1 MQNNLQD
8 RELPSQPRAQAS
20 ASVQDPYNRMVSEPL
35 TQDAGTFLA
44 KSNQPHAFLVVHVD
58 DSGSRVIDLPEG
70 VDVTFGR
77 SRAATVHVDSEKV
90 SRLHAKVR
98 RTGDVIEVEDLG
110 SRNGT
115 RVNGD
120 KIEGPRKL
128 ANGDELT
135 IGSIQAVVGLASG
148 LRPASPIADDV
159 AGEARLVAEVDRS
172 IRYHRPLTLALVRV
186 ASDSVVDAMAR
197 SLRPMDL
204 LAEDAGDDYIVI
216 LPELDRANGEPAL
229 ERLLDFAR
237 AANVP
242 ASSALAVC
250 PDDGTTVE
258 TLISELRGR
267 LRSGRNS
274 RGPTAPI
281 VHVPGE
287 PIVIDPAMKRVYSL
301 VERIA
306 DTAMTCLILGETG
319 VGKELVAEAIH
330 KRSTRRDKP
339 IIKLNCAAL
348 PETLLESEL
357 FGYERGA
364 FTGAERRKVGFF
376 EAADGGT
383 LFLDEIGE
391 MPLAL
396 QAKLL
401 RVLERKVITRVG
413 GTTEVATNTRLI
425 AATHRDLESEVRAGR
440 FRQDLMFRIGGFTLV
455 VPPLRDRPV
464 EIMPFAEHFA
474 RTTAAEQ
481 GRPAPALSDSAR
493 DALTG
498 YAWPGNVRELRNAI
512 ERALVLCGETIE
524 ATDLPEKLRDA
535 AQRVRPVSSGADMRG
550 HLAEVERAAIVA
562 ALETEGQNQ
571 TRAARRLGLS
581 RRALIYKMEKY
592 GLKAP
597 PGQAGG

>member
-1 MQNNLQD
+1 M
-8 RELPSQPRAQAS
+8 RAHGS
-20 ASVQDPYNRMVSEPL
+20 ATAHDPYNSMVTEPL
-35 TQDAGTFLA
+35 TQEAGTFLA
-44 KSNQPHAFLVVHVD
+44 SPNGTHAFVVIHVENG
-58 DSGSRVIDLPEG
+58 GSRVVDLPES

-77 SRAATVHVDSEKV
+77 SRSATVHVDSEKV
-90 SRLHAKVR
+90 SRMHAKLR

-128 ANGDELT
+128 ANGDEIQ
-135 IGSIQAVVGLASG
+135 IGSIQAIVGLASS
-148 LRPASPIADDV
+148 LRAASSIADD
-159 AGEARLVAEVDRS
+159 ATGEARLTAEVDRS
-172 IRYHRPLTLALVRV
+172 VRYHRPLALALVRV
-186 ASDSVVDAMAR
+186 TSESVIDAMAR
-197 SLRPMDL
+197 SLRPMDM
-204 LAEDAGDDYIVI
+204 LAEDAGDDYLVI
-216 LPELDRANGEPAL
+216 LPELDRTQGEAAL
-229 ERLLDFAR
+229 EKLLDFAH
-237 AANVP
+237 AAN
-242 ASSALAVC
+242 AIALSALAVC

-258 TLISELRGR
+258 TLIGELRGR
-267 LRSGRNS
+267 LRSGRSTPAIAIKEGN
-274 RGPTAPI
+274 AI
-281 VHVPGE
+281 
-287 PIVIDPAMKRVYSL
+287 ILDPAMKRVYTL

-306 DTAMTCLILGETG
+306 ETAMTCLILGETG

-330 KRSTRRDKP
+330 KRSPRHAKP

-357 FGYERGA
+357 FGHERGS
-364 FTGAERRKVGFF
+364 FTGADKRKIGFF

-391 MPLAL
+391 MPLSL

-425 AATHRDLESEVRAGR
+425 AATHRDLEAEVRAGR

-455 VPPLRDRPV
+455 VPPLRDRAS
-464 EIMPFAEHFA
+464 EIVPLAEHFA
-474 RTTAAEQ
+474 RTAAIEQ
-481 GRPAPALSDSAR
+481 GRTPPPLSASAR
-493 DALTG
+493 DALAG

-512 ERALVLCGETIE
+512 ERALVLCGEQIE
-524 ATDLPEKLRDA
+524 AGDLPDKLRDA
-535 AQRVRPVSSGADMRG
+535 AQRTRPVASAADMRS

-562 ALETEGQNQ
+562 ALEAEHQNQ

-597 PGQAGG
+597 PSRADG

>member
-1 MQNNLQD
+1 M
-8 RELPSQPRAQAS
+8 
-20 ASVQDPYNRMVSEPL
+20 SEHV
-35 TQDAGTFLA
+35 TQEAGTFLA
-44 KSNQPHAFLVVHVD
+44 APDKAHAFLVIHVED
-58 DSGSRVIDLPEG
+58 GGSRVVDLPDG

-77 SRAATVHVDSEKV
+77 TRSATVHVDSEKV
-90 SRLHAKVR
+90 SRVHARVR

-120 KIEGPRKL
+120 KIDAVRRLE
-128 ANGDELT
+128 NGDELQ
-135 IGSIQAVVGLASG
+135 IGPIQAIVGKASS
-148 LRPASPIADDV
+148 LRTASAVADDT
-159 AGEARLVAEVDRS
+159 AGETRLIAEVDRS
-172 IRYHRPLTLALVRV
+172 MRYHRPLAVALIRV
-186 ASDSVVDAMAR
+186 ANDAALEAMAR

-204 LAEDAGDDYIVI
+204 FAEDAGDDYLVI
-216 LPELDRANGEPAL
+216 LPELDRAQGATAV

-237 AANVP
+237 AANAP
-242 ASSALAVC
+242 AQSALVIC

-258 TLISELRGR
+258 ALVGEVRAR
-267 LRSGRNS
+267 LRTGRKT
-274 RGPTAPI
+274 PTPAAAAQPGQPI
-281 VHVPGE
+281 VL
-287 PIVIDPAMKRVYSL
+287 DPAMKRVYSL

-330 KRSTRRDKP
+330 KRSARRDKP
-339 IIKLNCAAL
+339 LIKLNCAAL

-364 FTGAERRKVGFF
+364 FTGATQRKVGFF

-413 GTTEVATNTRLI
+413 GTTEVATNTRVI

-440 FRQDLMFRIGGFTLV
+440 FRQDLMYRIGGFTLV
-455 VPPLRDRPV
+455 VPPLRDRAS
-464 EIMPFAEHFA
+464 EILPLAEHFA
-474 RTTAAEQ
+474 KLTAAEQ
-481 GRPAPALSDSAR
+481 GRTAPALSESAR
-493 DALTG
+493 EALAG
-498 YAWPGNVRELRNAI
+498 YAWPGNVRELKNAI
-512 ERALVLCGETIE
+512 DRALVLCGDSLE
-524 ATDLPEKLRDA
+524 AADLPEKLRDA
-535 AQRVRPVSSGADMRG
+535 AQRVRPVSGSAADMRG

-562 ALETEGQNQ
+562 ALETEKQNQ

-597 PGQAGG
+597 PSRTEG